1 MRYCDAT
8 SGRAS
13 DDVFIEYQSK
23 LAQLR
28 AFLLRTQRYGSLSL
42 VASSSSSSSSSSSQ
56 SSAASSVQ
64 QRQIIVLDDL
74 PFLGRPELQAD
85 FNDILLRV
93 LPSSVH
99 LMVVLYTEEHES
111 SGGIWRV
118 LDTRLQNRCV
128 ELQCI

>member
-1 MRYCDAT
+1 MMHCDAT

-42 VASSSSSSSSSSSQ
+42 VASSSSSSSSSSQ
-56 SSAASSVQ
+56 SSAPPSVQ

-118 LDTRLQNRCV
+118 LDARLQNRCV
-128 ELQCI
+128 EFESI